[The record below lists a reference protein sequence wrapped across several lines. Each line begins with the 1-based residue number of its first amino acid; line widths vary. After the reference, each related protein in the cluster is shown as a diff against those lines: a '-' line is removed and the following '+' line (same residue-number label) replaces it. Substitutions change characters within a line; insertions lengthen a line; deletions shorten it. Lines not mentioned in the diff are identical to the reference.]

1 MTTPKSLPARPSQE
15 SLRKQAKKLSRDIAT
30 GNAAGIAR
38 ARAQLPNAELPLS
51 TRDAQL
57 VLARE
62 YGFPGWQQL
71 IAEVQKRLSQGFEW
85 AVSQAHRMIHD
96 NDVGGLKQLLAEYP
110 ALLSWRDNGG
120 LLGIA
125 TSSFGDSGDANLE
138 EKFTRAACAELL
150 LDAGA
155 VLSPSVCDGL
165 VESRAKG
172 LLQMFERRGLLPR
185 TLNFRIALGDGDAI
199 RALVETGDNDLIA
212 MKEAFRCACRFEDET
227 AASFLLD
234 RLIARDAE
242 LGRQID
248 GGPGRL
254 PFIRYLIEQ
263 RWLNLIG
270 VTPDGP
276 WQAFVMQ
283 RVVGAIHDRDLAAF
297 IRGLQRDSWLLGD
310 SCVDFQVG
318 LIDRA
323 ALHGQA
329 RFIDA
334 LLGLD
339 PALLRRR
346 PPPHSQAIE
355 FAIVYAKT
363 NLLPLLTRVWPLPD
377 DLAHA
382 AGVGNLE
389 QVKKWFDASGKPAL
403 GDLMNHFPCNS
414 AYTRGNLQWGE
425 PSEQQAL
432 DTALAW
438 SVLNRHFDVAD
449 FLLAHGADINTRW
462 SSHEPASI
470 LHELTVQN
478 NYEGMQFLIDRGID
492 MTIEDYRWGGTAQGW
507 AYHAARNEKMAQW
520 LGEAERKR
528 GKDKSADE
536 SPPE

>member
-1 MTTPKSLPARPSQE
+1 MTLPKSSLPARPSQE
-15 SLRKQAKKLSRDIAT
+15 SLRKQAKKLARDIAT
-30 GNAAGIAR
+30 GNAVGVAR

-51 TRDAQL
+51 QRDAQL

-62 YGFPGWQQL
+62 YGFAGWQQL
-71 IAEVQKRLSQGFEW
+71 MAEVQKRLGQGFEW
-85 AVSQAHRMIHD
+85 TLSQAHRIIHD
-96 NDVGGLKQLLAEYP
+96 NDVEGLKQLLAEYP

-125 TSSFGDSGDANLE
+125 TSSFGDSADANLE

-155 VLSPSVCDGL
+155 VLLPSVCDGL
-165 VESRAKG
+165 LESRAKG

-185 TLNFRIALGDGDAI
+185 TLNFRVALGDGDAI
-199 RALVETGDNDLIA
+199 RALVETGGNDLIT
-212 MKEAFRCACRFEDET
+212 MKEALRCACRFEDET
-227 AASFLLD
+227 VASFLLD

-242 LGRQID
+242 LGRHID

-254 PFIRYLIEQ
+254 PFIRYLIKH
-263 RWLNLIG
+263 RWLNLIP

-283 RVVGAIHDRDLAAF
+283 QVVSAIHDRDVTAF
-297 IRGLQRDSWLLGD
+297 VRGLQRDAWMLGD
-310 SCVDFQVG
+310 ACVDFQVG

-323 ALHGQA
+323 TLHGQGA
-329 RFIDA
+329 FIEA

-346 PPPHSQAIE
+346 PPPHSQAIN
-355 FAIVYAKT
+355 FAFVYAKT
-363 NLLPLLTRVWPLPD
+363 DLLPLLTRVWPLPD
-377 DLAHA
+377 DLPHA
-382 AGVGNLE
+382 AGVGNLA
-389 QVKKWFDASGKPAL
+389 QVKKWFGASGKPAL
-403 GDLMNHFPCNS
+403 GDLMNHS
-414 AYTRGNLQWGE
+414 AYTQGNVQWGE
-425 PSEQQAL
+425 PSEQQVL

-462 SSHEPASI
+462 GSHEPASI
-470 LHELTVQN
+470 LHELTGHD

-507 AYHAARNEKMAQW
+507 AYHAAKNEKMAQW

-528 GKDKSADE
+528 GNGKRMDE
-536 SPPE
+536 PPPE